1 MPSFIATDLEGT
13 LSAAEGW
20 RSIRHYFDTH
30 NQRNVFQRF
39 FIRQIPR
46 VYLNRFGLI
55 DVQTLRNKWMED
67 MAVIFKGFTPE
78 QLAEVGEWVIDNHI
92 WPERREAVLA
102 EILAQHA
109 EGVTILLV
117 SSLYQP
123 MLDRM
128 VKRLGTERIEAFGTP
143 LEMKDGVCTGRCA
156 GPICG
161 GDVKA
166 QRVTERVGT
175 GYLIAAYG
183 DTAGDL
189 PMLAISQKP
198 TAVFPDPDLQKV
210 VQQKGWR
217 VIDK

>member
-1 MPSFIATDLEGT
+1 MNFIATDLEGT

-30 NQRNVFQRF
+30 NGRSSFQRF

-78 QLAEVGEWVIDNHI
+78 QLAEVGDWVIDNHI

-102 EILAQHA
+102 EIMAQHA
-109 EGVTILLV
+109 TGVTVLLV

-123 MLDRM
+123 MLDCM
-128 VKRLGTERIEAFGTP
+128 IKRLGTERIEAFGTP
-143 LEMKDGVCTGRCA
+143 LEMKDGVCTGRCD

-161 GDVKA
+161 GEVKA

-175 GYLIAAYG
+175 GHLIAAYG
-183 DTAGDL
+183 DTAGDV

-198 TAVFPDPDLQKV
+198 TAVFPDLDLHKV